1 MKDLIYT
8 LFANY
13 KDEII
18 FLHVISAVVW
28 VGGMIAL
35 RYAAHQSIQQLQSP
49 LDKLQRTAYA
59 LKRLFIIVA
68 PFIVIILLTAIIMAV
83 GFGFRSA
90 AIGPDGNVI
99 NSYAMHIYKIVHVK
113 ESIWTIM
120 TLNYLYMV
128 FRRNRAQK
136 LIDNADLPAA
146 KAALAPIGAY
156 LVPINIALGIIAVYL
171 GVVLQAG

>member
-1 MKDLIYT
+1 MKDLIYM

-90 AIGPDGNVI
+90 AIGPEGNVI

-136 LIDNADLPAA
+136 LIDNGDLIAA

>member
-1 MKDLIYT
+1 MKELIYT
-8 LFANY
+8 FFVNY

-18 FLHVISAVVW
+18 FLHVISAVIW
-28 VGGMIAL
+28 VGGMVAL

-59 LKRLFIIVA
+59 LKRLFVIVA

-99 NSYAMHIYKIVHVK
+99 NSYAMHIYNIVNIK

-120 TLNYLYMV
+120 TFNYRYMV
-128 FRRNRAQK
+128 FRRNKAQK
-136 LIDNADLPAA
+136 LIDNGNLVAA

-156 LVPINIALGIIAVYL
+156 FVPINIALGVLAIYL
-171 GVVLQAG
+171 GVILQAG

>member
-1 MKDLIYT
+1 MKDLIYM

-90 AIGPDGNVI
+90 AIGPEGNVI

-128 FRRNRAQK
+128 FRRNKAQK
-136 LIDNADLPAA
+136 LIDNGDLIAA

>member
-18 FLHVISAVVW
+18 FLHVISAVIW

-68 PFIVIILLTAIIMAV
+68 PFIVTILLTAIIMAV

-128 FRRNRAQK
+128 FRRNKAQK
-136 LIDNADLPAA
+136 LIDNGNLVAA

-156 LVPINIALGIIAVYL
+156 LVPINIALGIIAIYL

>member
-18 FLHVISAVVW
+18 FLHVISAVIW

-68 PFIVIILLTAIIMAV
+68 PFIVI
-83 GFGFRSA
+83 
-90 AIGPDGNVI
+90 
-99 NSYAMHIYKIVHVK
+99 
-113 ESIWTIM
+113 
-120 TLNYLYMV
+120 NYLYMV
-128 FRRNRAQK
+128 FRRNKAQK
-136 LIDNADLPAA
+136 LIDNGNLVAA

-156 LVPINIALGIIAVYL
+156 LVPINIALGIIAIYL